1 MREWETLFHSV
12 FEPVFVA
19 VVLIETELLEAYYI
33 GRYGVDEID
42 KVVEFFHPT
51 KRRNIIREKLYLCI
65 IALFRQPPE
74 RNRKYIIGVVESTY
88 DKAKRDKPIAPP
100 FYHPKNNKK
109 DIDCCYKR
117 KKQTKIAQVQ

>member
-33 GRYGVDEID
+33 GRYGVDEIY
-42 KVVEFFHPT
+42 KVVEFFHLT
-51 KRRNIIREKLYLCI
+51 KRRDIIRKEFYLCI
-65 IALFRQPPE
+65 IALFRQSPE
-74 RNRKYIIGVVESTY
+74 RNCKYIIGMVESTY
-88 DKAKRDKPIAPP
+88 DKAKRYKPIAPP

-109 DIDCCYKR
+109 DIDCYYKR
-117 KKQTKIAQVQ
+117 EKQTKIAKIQ

>member
-12 FEPVFVA
+12 FEPVFVV
-19 VVLIETELLEAYYI
+19 VVLIKTELLEAYYI

-51 KRRNIIREKLYLCI
+51 KRRDIIRKELYLCI

-88 DKAKRDKPIAPP
+88 DKTKRDKPIASPL
-100 FYHPKNNKK
+100 YHPKDNKK
-109 DIDCCYKR
+109 DIDCYYKR
-117 KKQTKIAQVQ
+117 EKQTKIAKIQ